1 MKRLLA
7 ALLVMGAMVGAQAQT
22 APAAKPDFTGNWK
35 LNVAKSDFGPVPQP
49 TSETDAVTQTGDD
62 FKVAVVQVGAV
73 GDQNY
78 TLSLKVGGDM
88 APVAADAFPAN
99 AEFRLVSSKAEWAG
113 RVLVVTQKATY
124 QGGPVDIS
132 TRWTLSDDGKM
143 ITKTTAYSLDQG
155 SFVTTTV
162 FEKS

>member
-7 ALLVMGAMVGAQAQT
+7 AMLVIGATVGAQAQT

-49 TSETDAVTQTGDD
+49 TSETDTVTQTGDD

-73 GDQNY
+73 GNQNY

-88 APVAADAFPAN
+88 APVAADAFPPT
-99 AEFRLVSSKAEWAG
+99 AEFRLISSKAEWAG

-132 TRWTLSDDGKM
+132 TRWTLSDDGKV

-155 SFVTTTV
+155 NFVTTTV

>member
-7 ALLVMGAMVGAQAQT
+7 AMLVIGAMAGAQAQT

-49 TSETDAVTQTGDD
+49 TSETDVVTQTGDA
-62 FKVAVVQVGAV
+62 FKVAIVQLGAV

-78 TLSLKVGGDM
+78 TLNLKVGGDM
-88 APVAADAFPAN
+88 TPVAADAFPPTAG
-99 AEFRLVSSKAEWAG
+99 FRLVSSKAEWAG

-132 TRWTLSDDGKM
+132 TRWTLSDDGKV

-155 SFVTTTV
+155 NFVTTTV